1 MHSHDRLLRILE
13 LFTLE
18 KPEWSFDEMHAH
30 LGYSR
35 STSYR
40 YLKSLVDAGLLASL
54 PGRGYTLGPRI
65 IELDFQ
71 IMETDPLI
79 RAAQPAMEA
88 LAVSFGGTSLLCR
101 LYRDRVLC
109 VSQYS
114 DAPRPLS
121 GYRRGSARPLLRG
134 AASLVILAHLSSY
147 QLGKLFRKMP
157 QDFAAAGLGESLA
170 DVRERLKA
178 IRQAG
183 WLHTVGE
190 VTPGVTG
197 VAAPVLGPGGEAIG
211 SFSITLPQD
220 PVDPER
226 LAAIGEAVA
235 RHAAALSR
243 SLG

>member
-18 KPEWSFDEMHAH
+18 KPEWQFDEMHAH

-35 STSYR
+35 STGYR
-40 YLKSLVDAGLLASL
+40 YLKSLVDAGLLTSL
-54 PGRGYTLGPRI
+54 PGHGYTLGPRI

-79 RAAQPAMEA
+79 RAAQPAMADIVAE
-88 LAVSFGGTSLLCR
+88 FGGTSLLCR
-101 LYRDRVLC
+101 VYRDKVLC

-114 DAPRPLS
+114 ESRHPLS

-134 AASLVILAHLSSY
+134 AASLIILAHLSGY
-147 QLGKLFRKMP
+147 QIGKLYRRMP
-157 QDFAAAGLGESLA
+157 GEFAAAGFGGDLA
-170 DVRERLKA
+170 AVRERLRA
-178 IRQAG
+178 IRQGG

-197 VAAPVLGPGGEAIG
+197 VAAPILGRGGEAIG
-211 SFSITLPQD
+211 SFSVTLPEN
-220 PVDPER
+220 PVEPDR
-226 LAAIGEAVA
+226 LAAIGGKVAQYAKAV
-235 RHAAALSR
+235 SK
-243 SLG
+243 SLE